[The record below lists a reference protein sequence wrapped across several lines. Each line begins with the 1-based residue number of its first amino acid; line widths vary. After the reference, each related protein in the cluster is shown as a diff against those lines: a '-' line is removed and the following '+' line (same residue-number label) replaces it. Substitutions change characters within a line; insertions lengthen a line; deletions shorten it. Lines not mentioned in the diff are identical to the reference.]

1 MERALC
7 LQGGGAKGA
16 FQAGAI
22 KALKEHGYKFNCA
35 VGASVGCLNAAMVA
49 LGKIDELYEL
59 WESIDFTDVL
69 PVDRV
74 EEGGRISLRSVA
86 SSAIGLIRQQGM
98 DTSRIRAILEKYVDE
113 DALRVSR
120 VNFGLVTVEENGKDH
135 FLKKLFIKDIPHG
148 KLIDFMMASAALP
161 GFKKVEIEGTRYW
174 DGGMMDNLP
183 ISMLV
188 ENGYKNITAIR
199 LGGDLSYKV
208 KKGENVKIEYID
220 PTFSA
225 GNLINFTN
233 AAVTRSLHLGY
244 FDALRFLDHLH
255 GETYYLKPFKTSEL
269 KKLVASFGPF
279 VTKGLSAFNV
289 SIDGDESEQF
299 AMLTLL
305 LGQVFGMTDKT
316 VEKIWVRFFETF
328 AELYGVE
335 RWKVYSLKDFIRE
348 TARAFDPAKPTKGDE
363 KQTKAAAVF
372 RAFAEE
378 MKK

>member
-22 KALKEHGYKFNCA
+22 KALKEHGYKFNCV

-59 WESIDFTDVL
+59 WETLDLTDVFTI
-69 PVDRV
+69 DRV

-86 SSAIGLIRQQGM
+86 TSALGIIKQQGV

-113 DALRVSR
+113 DALRASR

-233 AAVTRSLHLGY
+233 AALTRSLHLGY

-255 GETYYLKPFKTSEL
+255 GQTYYLKPFKTRDLL
-269 KKLVASFGPF
+269 KLTSSAGSFLKDALTSFG
-279 VTKGLSAFNV
+279 VM
-289 SIDGDESEQF
+289 IEGDYEAKF

-305 LGQVFGMTDKT
+305 LGQVFNMTNT
-316 VEKIWVRFFETF
+316 SVEKIWVRFFETF

-335 RWKVYSLKDFIRE
+335 RWKVYSLKDFMGE
-348 TARAFDPAKPTKGDE
+348 AVRAFDPAKPTKGDE

-372 RAFAEE
+372 RAFVEE